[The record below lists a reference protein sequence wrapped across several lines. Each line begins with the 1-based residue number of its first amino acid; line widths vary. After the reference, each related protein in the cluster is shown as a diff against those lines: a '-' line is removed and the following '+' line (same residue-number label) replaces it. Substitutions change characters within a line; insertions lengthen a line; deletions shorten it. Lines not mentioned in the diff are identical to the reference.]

1 MEIMIVVGNRCIH
14 LPAQV
19 EKAEFVVEVAAFFVG
34 GDSWVVFSGIMGL
47 LFLSVLQVD
56 CCGKLYLV

>member
-1 MEIMIVVGNRCIH
+1 MYH

-34 GDSWVVFSGIMGL
+34 GGFVGGVFWHNGTPFFECIAG
-47 LFLSVLQVD
+47 
-56 CCGKLYLV
+56 

>member
-19 EKAEFVVEVAAFFVG
+19 EEAEFVVEVAAFFVG
-34 GDSWVVFSGIMGL
+34 GGFVGGI
-47 LFLSVLQVD
+47 F
-56 CCGKLYLV
+56 

>member
-19 EKAEFVVEVAAFFVG
+19 EEAEFVVEVAAFFVG
-34 GDSWVVFSGIMGL
+34 GDSWVVFSGHKGDS
-47 LFLSVLQVD
+47 FF
-56 CCGKLYLV
+56 

>member
-1 MEIMIVVGNRCIH
+1 MIVVGNRCIH

-34 GDSWVVFSGIMGL
+34 GGFVGGIFWHKGTP
-47 LFLSVLQVD
+47 FFE
-56 CCGKLYLV
+56 CIAG

>member
-34 GDSWVVFSGIMGL
+34 GGFVGGVFWHKGTP
-47 LFLSVLQVD
+47 FLSVLQVD
-56 CCGKLYLV
+56 CCGKLYQM